1 MQNYKLGE
9 HSVQIPQD
17 WEEITLRQA
26 IALSKSGDD
35 VSEIMAAI
43 TGIPSEITKRIKA
56 IDVEVVFGSVLN
68 FLKIKPDLDKMYAVK
83 APETFTL
90 GDQTFSR
97 YYKPGEMT
105 WAQHLN
111 FDAVAGNKDLSD
123 LEKVAPVI
131 AICCQQPDKY
141 NEETQKE
148 LEQFALDL
156 PLNISTAICGFFFR
170 QLLNF
175 NEQRLLKM
183 KLSTLQIK
191 SKQAFITLKGS
202 GRLIPSTLL
211 LAVILASGIWLLCYL
226 CKMWL

>member
-1 MQNYKLGE
+1 MQIYKLGE
-9 HSVQIPQD
+9 HSVKIPQD
-17 WEEITLRQA
+17 WDEITLRQA
-26 IALSKSGDD
+26 IGLSKSGDD
-35 VSEIMAAI
+35 VSEIMASI
-43 TGIPSEITKRIKA
+43 TGIPSEVCKKIKA
-56 IDVEVVFGSVLN
+56 LDVEVVLGSVLN
-68 FLKIKPDLDKMYAVK
+68 FLKIKPDLDKMYSVK

-141 NEETQKE
+141 NEDTQKE
-148 LEQFALDL
+148 LEQYALDL
-156 PLNISTAICGFFFR
+156 PLNIATALCGFFFR
-170 QLLNF
+170 QSLNF
-175 NEQRLLKM
+175 NEQQLSKT

-191 SKQAFITLKGS
+191 SKQALTILKGS
-202 GRLIPSTLL
+202 ALSIPSTLL
-211 LAVILASGIWLLCYL
+211 LGVMLVSGIWLLCYL

>member
-1 MQNYKLGE
+1 MQIYKLGE
-9 HSVQIPQD
+9 YSVKIPQD

-43 TGIPSEITKRIKA
+43 TGISSDVCKKIKA

-83 APETFTL
+83 APETFIL

-175 NEQRLLKM
+175 NKQRLSKM
-183 KLSTLQIK
+183 KLSTLQTK

-202 GRLIPSTLL
+202 GHLIPSTLFL
-211 LAVILASGIWLLCYL
+211 VGILASGIWLLCYL
-226 CKMWL
+226 CRT